1 MLLSAKT
8 MYKHSNCLVMNK
20 VLCNIWFDFKTTH
33 SKDSG
38 YVKFHRENDRFING
52 DAEIRRVLLKWSH
65 EYFIPSPDTIE
76 RNNGLVN
83 IKVGSRSTNATRII

>member
-1 MLLSAKT
+1 
-8 MYKHSNCLVMNK
+8 MNK

-52 DAEIRRVLLKWSH
+52 DIEIRRVLLKWSH

-76 RNNGLVN
+76 RNNGHN
-83 IKVGSRSTNATRII
+83 MCEIRGVGTGKNGCTGSSL